1 MIRECF
7 RVNTGIQF
15 YRESL
20 KGVGLNPGTLLDMC
34 PPASTPS
41 PVRAAQVEAAVVAAE
56 PSDGTLVDLTEESE
70 ELEDA
75 RSPVFDNLK
84 RKKAWWI
91 LEFLPMRFR
100 EQILED
106 GHYNWKYS
114 WKYVFVYST
123 ILSPIHT
130 GMALL

>member
-1 MIRECF
+1 MILECF
-7 RVNTGIQF
+7 RANTGIQF
-15 YRESL
+15 DSESL
-20 KGVGLNPGTLLDMC
+20 KRLGLNPGLLDLC
-34 PPASTPS
+34 QPAPTSST
-41 PVRAAQVEAAVVAAE
+41 VRVAQVEAMSHATE
-56 PSDGTLVDLTEESE
+56 PSDRTLVDPTEESE

-130 GMALL
+130 GMALP